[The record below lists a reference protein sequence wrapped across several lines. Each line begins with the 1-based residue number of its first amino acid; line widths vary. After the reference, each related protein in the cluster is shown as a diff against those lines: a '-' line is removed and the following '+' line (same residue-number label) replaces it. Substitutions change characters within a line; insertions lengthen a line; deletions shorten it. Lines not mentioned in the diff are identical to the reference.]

1 MVPVDAALLL
11 DRSHIMVSVC
21 NPDSH
26 LHANV
31 GLPACQYRALRLCQ
45 AAGQPVTP
53 RGVGRQD
60 NGSQFLMK
68 AHRGKHTGPPIG

>member
-31 GLPACQYRALRLCQ
+31 GLPA
-45 AAGQPVTP
+45 
-53 RGVGRQD
+53 
-60 NGSQFLMK
+60 S
-68 AHRGKHTGPPIG
+68 IGL

>member
-68 AHRGKHTGPPIG
+68 AHRQG